1 VKVKRQVAKVKHDAI
16 FCGLK
21 RITPLRVFWMLDS
34 SHGVTYR
41 GALQFEERCDLIW
54 EAETHFES
62 LVPVP
67 RAGWMLVPRERRT
80 RTLATPPRS
89 CDREAR
95 EMPRVLQHTRL
106 AQSLVSSSGR
116 QLGKIRR
123 ARPLPSAIVF
133 ICIFVCFGCRLRG
146 RIGIRVR
153 LCVGDRSTQ
162 VLCDRD
168 HAADIDG
175 RVGGGS
181 RAAAGEGAL

>member
-67 RAGWMLVPRERRT
+67 RGMDARAEG
-80 RTLATPPRS
+80 TPDPNVGH
-89 CDREAR
+89 
-95 EMPRVLQHTRL
+95 PH
-106 AQSLVSSSGR
+106 
-116 QLGKIRR
+116 
-123 ARPLPSAIVF
+123 AIV
-133 ICIFVCFGCRLRG
+133 
-146 RIGIRVR
+146 
-153 LCVGDRSTQ
+153 
-162 VLCDRD
+162 
-168 HAADIDG
+168 
-175 RVGGGS
+175 
-181 RAAAGEGAL
+181 